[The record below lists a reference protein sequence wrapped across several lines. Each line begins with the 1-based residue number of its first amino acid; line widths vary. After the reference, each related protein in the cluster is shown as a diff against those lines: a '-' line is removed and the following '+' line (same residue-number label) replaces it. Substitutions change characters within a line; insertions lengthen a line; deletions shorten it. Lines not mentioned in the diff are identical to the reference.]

1 MINSSHSDETITAAK
16 QWLKSLP
23 IHDME
28 TVECGSDT
36 LNDSHILEIEKA
48 IIKLK
53 VCIIIIIIIRNA
65 ILCM

>member
-23 IHDME
+23 VHDME

-36 LNDSHILEIEKA
+36 LNDSHITEIEKA
-48 IIKLK
+48 IFKLK
-53 VCIIIIIIIRNA
+53 VCII
-65 ILCM
+65 